1 MKLLGISALVGAFLS
16 VPVIAGCGAGA
27 QLQGSCTDGFVNHS
41 VATLNQLQNDWKIAQ
56 QTLAT
61 QPIEMNPLGMDGAP
75 WFDPPNPAALNVEPG
90 CKVGVEGMPNALT
103 LPAAGFATSASSTG
117 YAAGETTGSSPWTV
131 LIVEPSATTFDDAAA
146 QWEFQNVIL
155 ESLGGYSMQGR

>member
-1 MKLLGISALVGAFLS
+1 MKLLGISLCAGTCLLA
-16 VPVIAGCGAGA
+16 PVAVGCGASS
-27 QLQGSCTDGFVNHS
+27 QLQGSCTSGFVNHS
-41 VATLNQLQNDWKIAQ
+41 VATLSQLQNDWKIAQ

-61 QPIEMNPLGMDGAP
+61 HPIEMNPLGIDGAP
-75 WFDPPNPAALNVEPG
+75 YFDPPNPAAFDVEPG
-90 CKVGVEGMPNALT
+90 CQVEVKGMANAL
-103 LPAAGFATSASSTG
+103 PFPSAGFATSASATG
-117 YAAGETTGSSPWTV
+117 YAAGETTGSGPWTV